1 MTRVLPLVFMFFSL
15 SLISQ
20 EITQIDIFG
29 KVVDHLDHPIP
40 YANVF
45 IKELD
50 KGTAADESGEFQMDC
65 IPYGEWEITVSS
77 IGYRTREFVQFF
89 GEEGVGELIIQLDPG
104 HELDQL
110 EVFGKRN
117 DKPEKFESFTRL
129 PLNPYDQLQS
139 ISIISNKL
147 IESQGNLTLSEA
159 TKNVPGAYTFASYGD
174 ERASRG
180 AGGCRG
186 RPFLQTR
193 GGERAGFGGGALW

>member
-50 KGTAADESGEFQMDC
+50 KGTAADESGEFQMDR

-89 GEEGVGELIIQLDPG
+89 GEEGVCVLIIQLDPG

-110 EVFGKRN
+110 EVFGERN
-117 DKPEKFESFTRL
+117 DKTGKFVSLTRL
-129 PLNPYDQLQS
+129 PFNIAEHVQ
-139 ISIISNKL
+139 
-147 IESQGNLTLSEA
+147 
-159 TKNVPGAYTFASYGD
+159 
-174 ERASRG
+174 
-180 AGGCRG
+180 
-186 RPFLQTR
+186 
-193 GGERAGFGGGALW
+193 